1 VEQLLILNVFELNNK
16 FVTSYSQQTLGV
28 DDGVIVG
35 VTVGVGV
42 GVELTGGTQIVHPPS
57 ETKPITEFNTIVA
70 TPLVLSTVPIYS
82 AHTSISFTVAS
93 YTIPIT
99 GLDPVIGSNTTLVVE
114 YTNPFKQ
121 SLNCLLFGH

>member
-1 VEQLLILNVFELNNK
+1 VEQLLILNVFGLNNK
-16 FVTSYSQQTLGV
+16 FVTTYSQQTLGV

-42 GVELTGGTQIVHPPS
+42 GVELTGGIQTRHPPS
-57 ETKPITEFNTIVA
+57 ETKPISVFNTIVA

-82 AHTSISFTVAS
+82 THISISLTVAS

-99 GLDPVIGSNTTLVVE
+99 GVEPIGSNTTLVVE

-121 SLNCLLFGH
+121 SLNCLLFEH